1 MNAKQTS
8 ASTVLKRVFLCMSLA
23 FLVMAFIVPDRG
35 QVFSGLYKILMAPD
49 QLTQDY
55 FLVGSVSA
63 AFFNT
68 GVVGLICWLMMQL
81 PGYQANG
88 TTAIGYL
95 LTVGFSFFGINVLN
109 IWPCFLGAFVYAA
122 VHKQKPSAAVN
133 FAMFATALAPLVSD
147 LALRYPGLT
156 NHGFTPSSVALSIL
170 VGGIIGFLTA
180 IGCAHSPNVHKGY
193 SIYSAGLPMGMLGFL
208 LRALLYNT
216 LGGELPEI
224 SANLSEGF
232 PLLCNAFCIV
242 VFGACVVAGFVLN
255 GNSFRG
261 YGKLLQDTG
270 HKVDFSAKYGPA
282 MTVMNLGIYGLFI
295 MLYYNLVGATWTGP
309 TIGVV
314 FCMLAC
320 GVSGSH
326 PGNVWPIMVGYFLMS
341 LVGQTSINAQAI
353 VVGLCFANGLSPIAG
368 QFGWIAGIVAG
379 ALHYSLVTSVPA
391 LHGGFC
397 LYNGGFTA
405 CFIALI
411 IVPILEK
418 YLKTKDERIAR
429 KAARQHS

>member
-1 MNAKQTS
+1 MNPKQLS
-8 ASTVLKRVFLCMSLA
+8 ASAALKRVFLCMSLA
-23 FLVMAFIVPDRG
+23 FVVMAFLVPDRG
-35 QVFSGLYKILMAPD
+35 DLFSGLYRILTTPD

-68 GVVGLICWLMMQL
+68 GLVGLVCWLLMQL

-95 LTVGFSFFGINVLN
+95 LTVGFSFFGINLLN
-109 IWPCFLGAFVYAA
+109 IWPCFLGAFLYAA
-122 VHKQKPSAAVN
+122 VHKKKPSTAVN
-133 FAMFATALAPLVSD
+133 FAMFATGLAPLVSD
-147 LALRYPGLT
+147 LALRYPGLE
-156 NHGFTPSSVALSIL
+156 NHGFTAASVALAIL
-170 VGGIIGFLTA
+170 VGAAIGFVTA

-193 SIYSAGLPMGMLGFL
+193 SIYSAALPIGMLGFL

-216 LGGELPEI
+216 LGGQLPEI
-224 SANLSEGF
+224 SANLSEGYR
-232 PLLCNAFCIV
+232 LLCNAFCIV
-242 VFGACVVAGFVLN
+242 VFAACALAGFWMN
-255 GNSFRG
+255 GKSFRG
-261 YGKLLQDTG
+261 YGKLLRDTG

-282 MTVMNLGIYGLFI
+282 MAVMNLGIYGLFI
-295 MLYYNLVGATWTGP
+295 VLYYNLVGATWTGP

-314 FCMLAC
+314 FCMLSC

-341 LVGQTSINAQAI
+341 LVGQTSIDAQAI

-411 IVPILEK
+411 IVPILEHYVK
-418 YLKTKDERIAR
+418 PKEERLAA
-429 KAARQHS
+429 KAGKA

>member
-180 IGCAHSPNVHKGY
+180 IG
-193 SIYSAGLPMGMLGFL
+193 
-208 LRALLYNT
+208 
-216 LGGELPEI
+216 
-224 SANLSEGF
+224 
-232 PLLCNAFCIV
+232 
-242 VFGACVVAGFVLN
+242 
-255 GNSFRG
+255 
-261 YGKLLQDTG
+261 
-270 HKVDFSAKYGPA
+270 PA
-282 MTVMNLGIYGLFI
+282 
-295 MLYYNLVGATWTGP
+295 
-309 TIGVV
+309 
-314 FCMLAC
+314 
-320 GVSGSH
+320 
-326 PGNVWPIMVGYFLMS
+326 
-341 LVGQTSINAQAI
+341 
-353 VVGLCFANGLSPIAG
+353 
-368 QFGWIAGIVAG
+368 AG
-379 ALHYSLVTSVPA
+379 AVV
-391 LHGGFC
+391 
-397 LYNGGFTA
+397 
-405 CFIALI
+405 
-411 IVPILEK
+411 
-418 YLKTKDERIAR
+418 
-429 KAARQHS
+429 

>member
-1 MNAKQTS
+1 M
-8 ASTVLKRVFLCMSLA
+8 
-23 FLVMAFIVPDRG
+23 
-35 QVFSGLYKILMAPD
+35 
-49 QLTQDY
+49 
-55 FLVGSVSA
+55 
-63 AFFNT
+63 
-68 GVVGLICWLMMQL
+68 
-81 PGYQANG
+81 
-88 TTAIGYL
+88 
-95 LTVGFSFFGINVLN
+95 
-109 IWPCFLGAFVYAA
+109 
-122 VHKQKPSAAVN
+122 
-133 FAMFATALAPLVSD
+133 
-147 LALRYPGLT
+147 
-156 NHGFTPSSVALSIL
+156 
-170 VGGIIGFLTA
+170 
-180 IGCAHSPNVHKGY
+180 
-193 SIYSAGLPMGMLGFL
+193 
-208 LRALLYNT
+208 
-216 LGGELPEI
+216 
-224 SANLSEGF
+224 
-232 PLLCNAFCIV
+232 

-314 FCMLAC
+314 FCMLSC

>member
-1 MNAKQTS
+1 
-8 ASTVLKRVFLCMSLA
+8 
-23 FLVMAFIVPDRG
+23 
-35 QVFSGLYKILMAPD
+35 
-49 QLTQDY
+49 
-55 FLVGSVSA
+55 
-63 AFFNT
+63 
-68 GVVGLICWLMMQL
+68 
-81 PGYQANG
+81 
-88 TTAIGYL
+88 
-95 LTVGFSFFGINVLN
+95 
-109 IWPCFLGAFVYAA
+109 
-122 VHKQKPSAAVN
+122 
-133 FAMFATALAPLVSD
+133 
-147 LALRYPGLT
+147 
-156 NHGFTPSSVALSIL
+156 
-170 VGGIIGFLTA
+170 
-180 IGCAHSPNVHKGY
+180 
-193 SIYSAGLPMGMLGFL
+193 MGMLGFL

-270 HKVDFSAKYGPA
+270 HKVDFSAEYGPA

-295 MLYYNLVGATWTGP
+295 VLYYNLVGATWTGP

-320 GVSGSH
+320 GVSGTHSGH
-326 PGNVWPIMVGYFLMS
+326 VWPIMVGYFLLS
-341 LVGQTSINAQAI
+341 LVGQPSINAHVI
-353 VVGLCFANGLSPIAG
+353 VVGLCFAICPSPIAR
-368 QFGWIAGIVAG
+368 QLCRVSRIVAG

>member
-1 MNAKQTS
+1 M
-8 ASTVLKRVFLCMSLA
+8 
-23 FLVMAFIVPDRG
+23 
-35 QVFSGLYKILMAPD
+35 
-49 QLTQDY
+49 
-55 FLVGSVSA
+55 
-63 AFFNT
+63 
-68 GVVGLICWLMMQL
+68 
-81 PGYQANG
+81 
-88 TTAIGYL
+88 
-95 LTVGFSFFGINVLN
+95 
-109 IWPCFLGAFVYAA
+109 
-122 VHKQKPSAAVN
+122 
-133 FAMFATALAPLVSD
+133 
-147 LALRYPGLT
+147 
-156 NHGFTPSSVALSIL
+156 
-170 VGGIIGFLTA
+170 
-180 IGCAHSPNVHKGY
+180 
-193 SIYSAGLPMGMLGFL
+193 
-208 LRALLYNT
+208 YNT

-295 MLYYNLVGATWTGP
+295 VLYYNLVGATWTGP